1 MDSALCLHHGA
12 LRIPSTTSYAAGLA
26 RPYSSFRPSSLSLVS
41 KASTY
46 RTLAQHS
53 FTSPLICALN
63 NPTQPSR
70 NYDKGNGKNIV
81 RVVGCASVVLACVL
95 GVINCNYNFSTTAT
109 AAPRER
115 ARATDS
121 LTQGGITLVLS
132 TPKDVLNSLLKLN
145 RPVATQKVKWYSST
159 PKLEIPEFPER
170 PTPEDRE
177 KLKTAVA
184 GFIQSGKCDEAERQ
198 LKALLS
204 TTKGGEPARDV
215 EMELVPVLIFQ
226 EKYKEALACKCLWD
240 IETDGR
246 VHFYKAIIHTMLGQD
261 DDAEKCWNNFV
272 SSFSVKRDMP
282 KPSSEVP
289 HPRKERTGR

>member
-1 MDSALCLHHGA
+1 MDPALCLHHGA
-12 LRIPSTTSYAAGLA
+12 LRIPSTTSYASGLA
-26 RPYSSFRPSSLSLVS
+26 RPYSSFRPSSLSHVS

-63 NPTQPSR
+63 NPTPPSP
-70 NYDKGNGKNIV
+70 NYDKDNGKNIV

-95 GVINCNYNFSTTAT
+95 GVINYNYNLSTTAT

-121 LTQGGITLVLS
+121 STQGGDTLVLS
-132 TPKDVLNSLLKLN
+132 TPKYVLNSLLKLN

-159 PKLEIPEFPER
+159 PKLEIPER

-177 KLKTAVA
+177 KLQTAVA
-184 GFIQSGKCDEAERQ
+184 GLIQSGKCDEAERQ

-226 EKYKEALACKCLWD
+226 EKYEDALACKCLWD

-272 SSFSVKRDMP
+272 SSFSVTRDML
-282 KPSSEVP
+282 KASSEVP
-289 HPRKERTGR
+289 HPKKQRTGR